1 MVGESHGLDS
11 QLHFVI
17 KSFIAPQCSCREQY
31 FFPVLPIGDKL
42 NKKISLVSYVKI
54 TKTKPNAKGTSVDP

>member
-17 KSFIAPQCSCREQY
+17 KSFIAPQCSCREQL
-31 FFPVLPIGDKL
+31 PVLPVGDKL

-54 TKTKPNAKGTSVDP
+54 TKPKPNAKDTLVDP

>member
-17 KSFIAPQCSCREQY
+17 KSLIAPQCSCREQL
-31 FFPVLPIGDKL
+31 PVLPIGDKL
-42 NKKISLVSYVKI
+42 NTKLPLVSYVKM
-54 TKTKPNAKGTSVDP
+54 TKPKPYAKGTSVDS